1 MTIWQ
6 QVITIGLCV
15 AGTMLTRFLPF
26 LIFKEDRKTPGFV
39 QYIGK
44 YLPSAVFGMLVVYCL
59 KNVDVLEGNRGLPE
73 LIAIL
78 VTGALH
84 VWKRQMLL
92 SIAGGTVC
100 YMITDAYAG
109 SYTVAE
115 DGVTVT
121 IKGLT
126 NVDTTSQY
134 TIPGLWSYIAMVK
147 QQNVKLAHRKYI
159 G

>member
-1 MTIWQ
+1 
-6 QVITIGLCV
+6 
-15 AGTMLTRFLPF
+15 MLTRFLAF

-59 KNVDVLEGNRGLPE
+59 KNVDVLEGNHGLPE

-100 YMITDAYAG
+100 YMLL
-109 SYTVAE
+109 VRF
-115 DGVTVT
+115 VF
-121 IKGLT
+121 
-126 NVDTTSQY
+126 
-134 TIPGLWSYIAMVK
+134 
-147 QQNVKLAHRKYI
+147 
-159 G
+159 